1 MQQYPFIFSSE
12 KKYRIRRHVAFWIFW
27 AVFQGFLYS
36 FMPLPAPF
44 SYIKRLPGAMMDSL
58 LFLPSHMFLSYTL
71 MYFVIPVYV
80 VKNKYLLSAAWA
92 FILIIATASLAA
104 AISSYLI
111 PIKQT
116 ILPHKWLL
124 PLSYHGS
131 SFFLAL
137 LAGLR
142 GGLTVGGLAAA
153 IKLMKHWY
161 IEGQRNLQLQKEN
174 IESQLQV
181 LKAQVHPHFLFNTL
195 NNIYSYTQN
204 TSQIASKLVIGLSD
218 ILRYML
224 YEGNQPLVPLTK
236 ELKMIEE
243 YIHLE
248 KIRYGNRLE
257 IHVNLSDSGHDLY
270 IAPLLL
276 VPFIENCFKH
286 GISNVL
292 EHPWMNLDID
302 VDKNTMT
309 MKLLNG
315 KSASQGRLQNT
326 GIGIENAR
334 RRLGLVYPG
343 KHDLIIK
350 NEEDIFIV
358 NLRLELEKKYV
369 LAKPVIQKNVVALNA

>member
-1 MQQYPFIFSSE
+1 MQQSAFIFSSE

-27 AVFQGFLYS
+27 ALFQGFLYS

-44 SYIKRLPGAMMDSL
+44 SYIRRLPNAMMDSL

-104 AISSYLI
+104 VISSYLD
-111 PIKQT
+111 PIKQV
-116 ILPHKWLL
+116 IFPHKWLL
-124 PLSYHGS
+124 PRGYHS
-131 SFFLAL
+131 SFFRAL

-153 IKLMKHWY
+153 IKLMKNWY
-161 IEGQRNLQLQKEN
+161 IEGERDLQLQKEN

-204 TSQIASKLVIGLSD
+204 TSQVASKLVIGLSD

-224 YEGNQPLVPLTK
+224 YEGNQPLVLLTK

-248 KIRYGNRLE
+248 KIRYGNKLE
-257 IHVNLSDSGHDLY
+257 LHVNLPDSGNDLY
-270 IAPLLL
+270 IAALVLL
-276 VPFIENCFKH
+276 PFIENCVKH

-292 EHPWMNLDID
+292 EHPWMNLDIT

-309 MKLLNG
+309 M
-315 KSASQGRLQNT
+315 
-326 GIGIENAR
+326 
-334 RRLGLVYPG
+334 
-343 KHDLIIK
+343 
-350 NEEDIFIV
+350 
-358 NLRLELEKKYV
+358 
-369 LAKPVIQKNVVALNA
+369 